1 MYNCYRNPK
10 QSRSRTMSAVA
21 PADRYVQPA
30 PQFHHSQRN
39 QSEYA
44 KYRDV
49 RVEFTRVLTDESVG
63 RMEYAKYNKK
73 INSLMH
79 WGQRKLLM
87 SELEFLTLCL
97 KDERCREC
105 KVVVY
110 AGSASGEHIVFLA
123 DTFSDIKFVLVDPGR
138 FSSKIV
144 EYAAKSNGRVVIHQ
158 DFFSEETAKLF
169 PGEMKPGE
177 FLFISDIRNT
187 DVTDNEQENDR
198 VVQADMQM
206 QMQWVEC
213 IKPLRSMLKFRMPFP
228 KFDKVTKECL
238 NQDFHYLS
246 GDIYLPVW
254 GPPGTAECRLITNTL
269 GSVDDEPEKKTY
281 DCLAY
286 EQQMRYFNVVTRPH
300 IYGEGT
306 HCMDCG
312 LDQCYDCYAEE
323 RILTECRKATSAATL
338 VVHKRVSDASNAI
351 SRSIN
356 ESVRS
361 IRDFTRF
368 HAGTLY

>member
-1 MYNCYRNPK
+1 MGRL
-10 QSRSRTMSAVA
+10 
-21 PADRYVQPA
+21 
-30 PQFHHSQRN
+30 
-39 QSEYA
+39 EYE
-44 KYRDV
+44 R
-49 RVEFTRVLTDESVG
+49 
-63 RMEYAKYNKK
+63 YNKRV
-73 INSLMH
+73 NSLLH

-87 SELEFLTLCL
+87 SELEFLTLCI
-97 KDERCREC
+97 KDEQCCEC

-123 DTFSDIKFVLVDPGR
+123 DTFTDVKFILVDPSP

-144 EYAAKSNGRVVIHQ
+144 RYAEKSSGRVIILN
-158 DFFSEETAKLF
+158 DYFSEETAKAF
-169 PGEMKPGE
+169 PDEMRPGE

-187 DVTDNEQENDR
+187 NVTDDEQENDR
-198 VVQADMQM
+198 VVQADMNM

-238 NQDFHYLS
+238 NQDFHYLD

-254 GPPGTAECRLITNTL
+254 GPPGTAECRLITKTL
-269 GSVDDEPEKKTY
+269 GSVNEEPEKKTY

-286 EQQMRYFNVVTRPH
+286 EQQMRYFNVVTRPY

-306 HCMDCG
+306 HCMESG

-323 RILTECRKATSAATL
+323 RILTECRKATMASTL
-338 VVHKRVSDASNAI
+338 MGHARVSGACNAI
-351 SRSIN
+351 SCSIN
-356 ESVRS
+356 ESVGS
-361 IRDFTRF
+361 IRAFTESRF
-368 HAGTLY
+368 